1 MKKRLFVCLWMAVVG
16 CVSLSAK
23 SPQPLELTSPDGRL
37 SVMVDVAPDVTWQM
51 SLQNRIIMAK
61 APLALSLEKEGILG
75 KDAVIK
81 GVERFSMNEKIVSP
95 VYKKSTVDNLYNQMT
110 VRFAGNYA
118 IEFRAFNT
126 GVAYRFVTSFK
137 KPVTV
142 LNEQASFVFPTHQ
155 KAFVPYIDTKF
166 DRYATSFE
174 SLYHH
179 IPLSDV
185 KPDSL
190 IITPML
196 VDLGLGQKAVITEA
210 DLEDYPGMFLTINN
224 NKDGFNGEYATVP
237 VEQERGG
244 YNNLQLL
251 VNKRGSYIAKT
262 KGTRTYP
269 WRVVAIS
276 ENDAELLNN
285 DLVYL
290 LAAPSRIADVS
301 WIKPGKVAWDWWNDW
316 NISGVDF
323 RAGVNTETYNYYID
337 FAAQSGIEY
346 VIMDEGWAY
355 SDNLMNIVPSIDLKA
370 ILAHAQQKGVG
381 IILWAGW
388 LPLDQDMENVFRTY
402 SQMGVKGFKI
412 DFMDRDDQQVVN
424 FYYRSAELAAK
435 YKLMLDFHGAYKP
448 TGLQR
453 TWPNCMTNEG
463 VKGLENQ
470 KWYNDDYPFY
480 DVSIPYIRM
489 LAGPMDYTPG
499 AMRNANK
506 GNFRPIHSTPM
517 SQGTRCHQLAMYVVY
532 ESPLSMLC
540 DNPSVYKKE
549 PESVALMAS
558 IPTVFD
564 ETVALGGNVGESVV
578 IARRKGDTWYVGA
591 LTNWDARTMTLDL
604 SFLGDGEF
612 KAEVFRD
619 GINADREGSDYKRE
633 VITVSRSQKL
643 DIQMAPGGGWVAVIK
658 K

>member
-1 MKKRLFVCLWMAVVG
+1 
-16 CVSLSAK
+16 
-23 SPQPLELTSPDGRL
+23 
-37 SVMVDVAPDVTWQM
+37 
-51 SLQNRIIMAK
+51 
-61 APLALSLEKEGILG
+61 
-75 KDAVIK
+75 
-81 GVERFSMNEKIVSP
+81 
-95 VYKKSTVDNLYNQMT
+95 
-110 VRFAGNYA
+110 
-118 IEFRAFNT
+118 
-126 GVAYRFVTSFK
+126 
-137 KPVTV
+137 
-142 LNEQASFVFPTHQ
+142 
-155 KAFVPYIDTKF
+155 
-166 DRYATSFE
+166 
-174 SLYHH
+174 
-179 IPLSDV
+179 
-185 KPDSL
+185 
-190 IITPML
+190 
-196 VDLGLGQKAVITEA
+196 
-210 DLEDYPGMFLTINN
+210 
-224 NKDGFNGEYATVP
+224 
-237 VEQERGG
+237 
-244 YNNLQLL
+244 
-251 VNKRGSYIAKT
+251 
-262 KGTRTYP
+262 
-269 WRVVAIS
+269 
-276 ENDAELLNN
+276 
-285 DLVYL
+285 
-290 LAAPSRIADVS
+290 
-301 WIKPGKVAWDWWNDW
+301 
-316 NISGVDF
+316 
-323 RAGVNTETYNYYID
+323 
-337 FAAQSGIEY
+337 
-346 VIMDEGWAY
+346 
-355 SDNLMNIVPSIDLKA
+355 
-370 ILAHAQQKGVG
+370 
-381 IILWAGW
+381 
-388 LPLDQDMENVFRTY
+388 
-402 SQMGVKGFKI
+402 
-412 DFMDRDDQQVVN
+412 MDRDDQQVVN